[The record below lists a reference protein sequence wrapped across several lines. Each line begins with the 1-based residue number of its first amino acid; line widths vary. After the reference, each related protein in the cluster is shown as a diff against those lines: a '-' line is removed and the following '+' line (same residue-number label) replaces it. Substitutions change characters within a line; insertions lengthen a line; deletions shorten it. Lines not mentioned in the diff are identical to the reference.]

1 MGSGASSRSD
11 AQVGA
16 LTSVQPEEPR
26 LSRKKCKIKWD
37 RNDMRNRKK
46 EAAQSTAKKM
56 SLSESHIPSIAS
68 NDSMHSLSQ
77 LGTIREELDGELAL
91 GAETDL
97 PHCPQHD
104 LE

>member
-1 MGSGASSRSD
+1 
-11 AQVGA
+11 
-16 LTSVQPEEPR
+16 
-26 LSRKKCKIKWD
+26 
-37 RNDMRNRKK
+37 
-46 EAAQSTAKKM
+46 M

-104 LE
+104 LEWCLSKAGQRRSHGKAEIIENHGWICSIWGYKLQSIEF